1 MFGQLDSLGS
11 HSCRP
16 QTLSENQSSV
26 RVRAANCVRVSQ
38 ARSSASCEH
47 TLLRMSKCK
56 GPSLSCRSDGWLNR
70 TVKIRAERK
79 RTVGTHHVHVRARA
93 NEKQAPITAS
103 LYGMLIFSHD
113 TTALYHARRNHVVR
127 NLVERAT
134 VARTSRG
141 GGGGGGHTALTLSVC
156 TVTRKSQNKNTGYE
170 TLTKRREPCAILR
183 RAAAVPRAN
192 PALVTCGAAGAKK
205 KVLSVARTST
215 HSLARVKKIRTRK
228 GQRGV
233 KTRKEVACLA
243 TSPPSQNSACGSPR
257 CRLRH
262 R

>member
-1 MFGQLDSLGS
+1 LTSTVHCTVLYCTPYSVQESHSASSSRALGELALDELAGMFGQLDSLGS

-141 GGGGGGHTALTLSVC
+141 GGGGGG
-156 TVTRKSQNKNTGYE
+156 
-170 TLTKRREPCAILR
+170 
-183 RAAAVPRAN
+183 
-192 PALVTCGAAGAKK
+192 
-205 KVLSVARTST
+205 
-215 HSLARVKKIRTRK
+215 IRHLLYLYV
-228 GQRGV
+228 Q
-233 KTRKEVACLA
+233 
-243 TSPPSQNSACGSPR
+243 
-257 CRLRH
+257 
-262 R
+262 